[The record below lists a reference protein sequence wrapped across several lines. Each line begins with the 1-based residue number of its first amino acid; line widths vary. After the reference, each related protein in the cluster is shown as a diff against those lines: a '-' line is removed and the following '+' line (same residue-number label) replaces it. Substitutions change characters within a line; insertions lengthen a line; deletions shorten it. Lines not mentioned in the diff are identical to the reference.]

1 VLKYIIHDWNDDK
14 AGEILRNCRRAMAHG
29 SRLLLVEIVNS
40 ASANDLAI
48 ASDLEMLVLAGGK
61 ERSEDEFCAL
71 LRSGGFEL
79 KRIVPTACP
88 LSIMEA
94 VPA

>member
-1 VLKYIIHDWNDDK
+1 
-14 AGEILRNCRRAMAHG
+14 
-29 SRLLLVEIVNS
+29 
-40 ASANDLAI
+40 
-48 ASDLEMLVLAGGK
+48 MLVLAGGK
-61 ERSEDEFCAL
+61 ERTEDEFCAL